1 MGQFFSDEVET
12 ALRCIYYDLA
22 AGRGQEGLDILEEAA
37 RRGDA
42 DACCVLAR
50 CLYGPE
56 YTWLGHQF
64 PVDADRG
71 DALMRQAVLG
81 GSAMAALTA
90 MRSGVMDEDLERAMP
105 FSDLSVP
112 FRIVLGGAEQGDPF
126 CQMVI
131 GNVYYWWDFL
141 RIEQRGADD
150 FPDDGASR
158 LYLRSRFLQCESWYL
173 SSFRAGCAASG
184 TNLIRLYSE
193 GEKDL
198 VPPRPE
204 KELELDRPGKGARTR
219 PPRRGAG
226 LSELPVFLRL
236 RPVRRRAGRRRVRPP
251 PDGGRTGRAPRLLL
265 GRLRL
270 GIRPGRPERR
280 SPRCGILPP
289 RHPRLLYQKRPAL
302 LILKTTPVI
311 SGWASCTTSAR
322 ASRRTT
328 KKRFSFSKKP
338 TNCPT
343 RIRARTISASAAPSA
358 TAREQDYAAAR
369 TYLERVDWDCPDA
382 FYLLGWMYCHGK
394 GGPEDIDKGVALL
407 QKAGD
412 LPEAKEELSHYRQTL
427 FTRRWVRR

>member
-204 KELELDRPGKGARTR
+204 KELELDRFGAELGFPNYQYFYACDLCGDGREEEGYALHRTAAER
-219 PPRRGAG
+219 GEPR
-226 LSELPVFLRL
+226 
-236 RPVRRRAGRRRVRPP
+236 
-251 PDGGRTGRAPRLLL
+251 
-265 GRLRL
+265 
-270 GIRPGRPERR
+270 
-280 SPRCGILPP
+280 
-289 RHPRLLYQKRPAL
+289 
-302 LILKTTPVI
+302 
-311 SGWASCTTSAR
+311 
-322 ASRRTT
+322 
-328 KKRFSFSKKP
+328 
-338 TNCPT
+338 
-343 RIRARTISASAAPSA
+343 
-358 TAREQDYAAAR
+358 
-369 TYLERVDWDCPDA
+369 A
-382 FYLLGWMYCHGK
+382 FYWAGYAWEYGL
-394 GGPEDIDKGVALL
+394 GGPKNEGL
-407 QKAGD
+407 
-412 LPEAKEELSHYRQTL
+412 
-427 FTRRWVRR
+427 

>member
-1 MGQFFSDEVET
+1 MGQFFSDDVET

-64 PVDADRG
+64 PVDAERG

-141 RIEQRGADD
+141 RIEQRGAGD
-150 FPDDGASR
+150 FPDDDASR

-204 KELELDRPGKGARTR
+204 KELELDRRGAELGFPNYQYFYACDLCGDGREEEGYALHRTAAER
-219 PPRRGAG
+219 GEPRAFYWAGYAWEYGLGGPKDEARAAEYYRRGI
-226 LSELPVFLRL
+226 
-236 RPVRRRAGRRRVRPP
+236 RASYIKN
-251 PDGGRTGRAPRLLL
+251 DACYI
-265 GRLRL
+265 RL
-270 GIRPGRPERR
+270 GQ
-280 SPRCGILPP
+280 
-289 RHPRLLYQKRPAL
+289 LYYFGQGVPQDYEKAFQLFQKADEL
-302 LILKTTPVI
+302 
-311 SGWASCTTSAR
+311 S
-322 ASRRTT
+322 
-328 KKRFSFSKKP
+328 
-338 TNCPT
+338 NQNQ
-343 RIRARTISASAAPSA
+343 AAYYLGFCCA
-358 TAREQDYAAAR
+358 FGYGTEQDYAAAR

-407 QKAGD
+407 RKAGD
-412 LPEAKEELSHYRQTL
+412 LPEAKEELSHYRQAL